1 MCEFLIRQINN
12 MRRRCRRR
20 RVYHVSVSFFRVH
33 YHTLDTYIPI
43 SHTHEVIIFLTGV
56 KRN

>member
-12 MRRRCRRR
+12 MRRRYRRR
-20 RVYHVSVSFFRVH
+20 RVYHACWSVSFFCVH

-43 SHTHEVIIFLTGV
+43 MLYARSHNFFDRG
-56 KRN
+56 

>member
-20 RVYHVSVSFFRVH
+20 RVYHVSVSLSVSFFRVH

-43 SHTHEVIIFLTGV
+43 SQTHEVIFF
-56 KRN
+56 

>member
-33 YHTLDTYIPI
+33 YHTLDTYIPV
-43 SHTHEVIIFLTGV
+43 SHTHEVIIF
-56 KRN
+56 